1 MVKRRSAVLIVGLLV
16 AAAPLAAQSRLGPDW
31 STNTNKRTIS
41 FGELMSGGPP
51 KDGIPAIDEPR
62 FVSQRQARR
71 WIAPQ
76 EPILVVVLNG
86 EAKGYP
92 LQILTW
98 HEIVNDAVGGVPVS
112 VTFCPLCYSAVVFE
126 RQVGDVLLDFGVSGF
141 LRNSDLVMFDR
152 QTETLWQQLTGEAI
166 MGDYVGTTLTPVP
179 AQLISFAQFQ
189 EAYPDAKVL
198 SRRTGHTREYGTNPY
213 AGYDDIENTPFL
225 YDGPTDDRLLPMEKV
240 IAVSRSG
247 LDVAYP
253 HRITRARTVL
263 HDQIG
268 GESVV
273 VFHTSGAVSAL
284 DEQVIHQSKEDGST
298 GVFLAQ
304 LDGRTLT
311 FRAAGDGIA
320 DEETGSTWSITG
332 KAVAGPLKGEQL
344 TAITHGNYFAFA
356 WLAFKPE
363 STVFAE

>member
-1 MVKRRSAVLIVGLLV
+1 MPLV
-16 AAAPLAAQSRLGPDW
+16 AQSALGPDW
-31 STNTNKRTIS
+31 STNTDKRTINVA
-41 FGELMSGGPP
+41 ELVSGGPP
-51 KDGIPAIDEPR
+51 KDGIPAIDAPR
-62 FVSQRQARR
+62 FESQRRASR
-71 WIAPQ
+71 WVEPQ
-76 EPILVVVLNG
+76 EPVLVVALNG

-126 RQVGDVLLDFGVSGF
+126 RQVGEALLDFGVSGF

-152 QTETLWQQLTGEAI
+152 QTESLWQQLTGEAL

-179 AQLISFAQFQ
+179 AQFIAFAQFR
-189 EAYPDAKVL
+189 EAYPEAEVL
-198 SRRTGHTREYGTNPY
+198 SRRTGHTRAYGTNPY
-213 AGYDDIENTPFL
+213 AGYDDIDNTPFL

-240 IAVSRSG
+240 IAVSRG
-247 LDVAYP
+247 GIDVTYP
-253 HRITRARTVL
+253 HRITRERMVV

-268 GESVV
+268 EEKIV

-284 DEQVIHQSKEDGST
+284 DERVIHQSKEDGST

-304 LDGRTLT
+304 LGDRTFT
-311 FRAAGDGIA
+311 FHAEGDTIA

-332 KAVAGPLKGEQL
+332 KSTGGPLQGEQL
-344 TAITHGNYFAFA
+344 TAIPHGNYFAFA
-356 WLAFKPE
+356 WLAFKPQAE
-363 STVFAE
+363 VFDE